1 METRNVIVLK
11 KYKSV
16 RNAVKRDVQKIIKL
30 EQHEI
35 ASQCKNNPKK
45 FWSYI
50 NNKPRGKS
58 FIGELKGT
66 DNQGIS
72 YYR

>member
-1 METRNVIVLK
+1 METRNVTVLK

-35 ASQCKNNPKK
+35 ATQCKNNPKK

-50 NNKPRGKS
+50 KDLPWRLLL
-58 FIGELKGT
+58 I
-66 DNQGIS
+66 
-72 YYR
+72 